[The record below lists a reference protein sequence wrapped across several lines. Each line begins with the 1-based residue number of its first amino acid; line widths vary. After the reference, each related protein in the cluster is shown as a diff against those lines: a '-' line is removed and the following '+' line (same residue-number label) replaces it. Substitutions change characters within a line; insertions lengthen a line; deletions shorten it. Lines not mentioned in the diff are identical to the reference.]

1 MKFSKPGNQ
10 TKLRPRRLNLARIPF
25 SLGCIILTA
34 ANPGSAAPNSQDR
47 NDFAATAIKAL
58 AGFGI
63 SPGNFTDTHV
73 SVIRT
78 SMMSATTDII
88 VWLKVKQCPAG
99 RIVVQINPNFSVSEI
114 HTRGDCIIGGIPS
127 Y

>member
-25 SLGCIILTA
+25 SLGRIILTA
-34 ANPGSAAPNSQDR
+34 ANPGSAAPNSKDR
-47 NDFAATAIKAL
+47 NACAATAIKAL

-63 SPGNFTDTHV
+63 SPGNITDTHV

-78 SMMSATTDII
+78 PMMSATTDII
-88 VWLKVKQCPAG
+88 VWLKVKHCPAG

-114 HTRGDCIIGGIPS
+114 HTRGDCIIGGVPA

>member
-25 SLGCIILTA
+25 SLGRIILTA
-34 ANPGSAAPNSQDR
+34 ANPGSAAPNSKDR
-47 NDFAATAIKAL
+47 NACAATAIKAL

-63 SPGNFTDTHV
+63 SPGNITDTHV

-78 SMMSATTDII
+78 PMMSATTDII
-88 VWLKVKQCPAG
+88 VWLKVKHCPAG

-114 HTRGDCIIGGIPS
+114 HTRGDCIIGGIPA